1 MIKFIKP
8 PIITLLC
15 FISCYNSYAQ
25 QDKEKKPSFS
35 VSGTMGVSYEH
46 YGLSRKPTG
55 WTGFTPRKP
64 WNQVRFNFTPTFQFS
79 KNFSLPFNFNFA
91 MKPTNFAGPY
101 AGIKKQS
108 FSQFITNPMNNFGL
122 NPKYKW
128 AEFLIGTQYLNY
140 SELSTGDI
148 GVFGAGF
155 DLRPGTYYIKFF
167 DGISQQ
173 GINYFTGPPITSGAY
188 KRKNWMFSLGKAREG
203 KYEMG
208 FNFVKA
214 KDDSNSVATRPLTI
228 KPQEGF
234 TMSFVGKAFFKKGW
248 YVSTEAAQ
256 SLYTKNIFLPKDSS
270 RPSFKPFIKAHTSTV
285 KDYAADFGA
294 GRKSQ
299 NFDIGIKMK
308 YIGAGFQTPGYPF
321 MQPDK
326 FDYTL
331 NTRFNAWKD
340 SLGSYKMNVIAS
352 VGKRINNV
360 SNTTLKAE
368 QFIANLNWFTQF
380 NDHFNLNL
388 SYNNFG
394 FETPSG
400 INPYGIKNVS
410 NDIGVNPSFTWGND
424 KVIHLLSLNYN
435 YSKYKERDVIT
446 AVVTSNNTHTG
457 MLSYVPTFLTKNISP
472 DFSLMYFYNSVP
484 GFKLTLITFSAGV
497 GTQAIKKKMNL
508 RAQVQYNYSK
518 TNSFKNN
525 NNFIASLSS
534 DWKVSKKLNW
544 TTYLSSNQFK
554 YGNEIIPNNAS
565 YLETNFR
572 TGFQYRFGNA
582 P

>member
-1 MIKFIKP
+1 MNTKTNILLFFIV
-8 PIITLLC
+8 LLLS
-15 FISCYNSYAQ
+15 IDSIAQ
-25 QDKEKKPSFS
+25 DTAGKKKPFS
-35 VSGTMGVSYEH
+35 ISGTAGVSYEH

-55 WTGFTPRKP
+55 WTGFSPRKP
-64 WNQVRFNFTPTFQFS
+64 WNQMRFNFTPTMKFG

-122 NPKYKW
+122 NPKFKST
-128 AEFLIGTQYLNY
+128 ELLLGTQYLNY

-155 DLRPGTYYIKFF
+155 DIRPGTYILKFF
-167 DGISQQ
+167 TGLSQQ
-173 GINYFTGPPITSGAY
+173 GVNYLSGPPSVNGAY
-188 KRKNWMFSLGKAREG
+188 KRKNWMFSLGKAREE
-203 KYEMG
+203 KYEMA

-214 KDDSNSVATRPLTI
+214 KDEISSIVTPPLTI

-234 TMSFVGKAFFKKGW
+234 TMSFVGKAFFKGGFFINA
-248 YVSTEAAQ
+248 EGAQ
-256 SLYTKNIFLPKDSS
+256 SLYTKDLLLPVDPTKE
-270 RPSFKPFIKAHTSTV
+270 SFKPFLTARSSTV
-285 KDYAADFGA
+285 KDYAGNFGI
-294 GRKSQ
+294 GRRSK
-299 NFDIGIKMK
+299 NFDIGAKLK

-321 MQPDK
+321 MLPDR

-340 SLGSYKMNVIAS
+340 STGGHKMNVVAS
-352 VGKRINNV
+352 VGKRVNNV

-380 NDHFNLNL
+380 NEHWNLNV

-400 INPYGIKNVS
+400 INPFGIKNVS
-410 NDIGVNPSFTWGND
+410 NDFGVNPSYTWGND
-424 KVIHLLSLNYN
+424 KVIHLMSFNYN
-435 YSKYKERDVIT
+435 YSKYNERDVIT
-446 AVVTSNNTHTG
+446 AVVTSNNTHTA
-457 MLSYVPTFLTKNISP
+457 LLTYVPTFLTKNISP
-472 DFSLMYFYNSVP
+472 DFSMMYFYNSVP
-484 GFKLTLITFSAGV
+484 GFKLTLITFGSGLGWTAL
-497 GTQAIKKKMNL
+497 KKKMNM
-508 RAQVQYNYSK
+508 RAQLQYNYSK

-525 NNFIASLSS
+525 NNLVASLTN
-534 DWKVSKKLNW
+534 DWNVSKKFTWN
-544 TTYLSSNQFK
+544 TFISTNQFE

-565 YLETNFR
+565 YLETTIR

>member
-1 MIKFIKP
+1 MVKKKIILIVSLLALLSEKDFAQDVKSKFQI
-8 PIITLLC
+8 
-15 FISCYNSYAQ
+15 
-25 QDKEKKPSFS
+25 
-35 VSGTMGVSYEH
+35 SGTAGVSYEH

-64 WNQVRFNFTPTFQFS
+64 WNQVRFNFTPEMKFG

-108 FSQFITNPMNNFGL
+108 FGQFITNPMNNFGL

-128 AEFLIGTQYLNY
+128 AELQLGTQYLNY
-140 SELSTGDI
+140 SDLSTGDI
-148 GVFGAGF
+148 GVFGVGF
-155 DLRPGTYYIKFF
+155 DLRPGTYIFKFF
-167 DGISQQ
+167 TGLSQQ
-173 GINYFTGPPITSGAY
+173 GINYFNGPPTVNGSY
-188 KRKNWMFSLGKAREG
+188 KKKNWMFSIGKAKEG
-203 KYEMG
+203 KYELA

-214 KDDSNSVATRPLTI
+214 KDDSNSVITRPLTI

-234 TMSFVGKAFFKKGW
+234 TMSFVGKAFLKGGF
-248 YVSTEAAQ
+248 YVNAEAAQ
-256 SLYTKNIFLPKDSS
+256 SLYTKDLLQPEDTS

-285 KDYAADFGA
+285 KDYAADFA
-294 GRKSQ
+294 VGRKSK
-299 NFDIGIKMK
+299 NFDIGAKLK

-321 MQPDK
+321 MLPDR

-340 SLGSYKMNVIAS
+340 STGGYKMNVIAS
-352 VGKRINNV
+352 AGQRVNNV
-360 SNTTLKAE
+360 SSTTLRAK

-380 NDHFNLNL
+380 NEHWNLNV

-400 INPYGIKNVS
+400 INPFGIKNVS
-410 NDIGVNPSFTWGND
+410 NDFGVNPSYTGGND
-424 KVIHLLSLNYN
+424 KVIHLVSLNYN
-435 YSKYKERDVIT
+435 YSKYNERDVLT
-446 AVVTSNNTHTG
+446 GLTTSNNTHTA
-457 MLSYVPTFLTKNISP
+457 LLTYVPTFLTKNISP

-484 GFKLTLITFSAGV
+484 GFKLTLITFSCGASM
-497 GTQAIKKKMNL
+497 QAIKKKMNL
-508 RAQVQYNYSK
+508 RTQLQYNYSK

-525 NNFIASLSS
+525 NNLIASLTS
-534 DWKVSKKLNW
+534 DWKVTKKLTWNV
-544 TTYLSSNQFK
+544 YISSNQFK

-565 YLETNFR
+565 YLETNIR
-572 TGFQYRFGNA
+572 TGLQYRFGK
-582 P
+582 

>member
-1 MIKFIKP
+1 MAKKKIILIVSLLAFLSEKDFAQDVKSKFQI
-8 PIITLLC
+8 
-15 FISCYNSYAQ
+15 
-25 QDKEKKPSFS
+25 
-35 VSGTMGVSYEH
+35 SGTAGVSYEY

-64 WNQVRFNFTPTFQFS
+64 WNQVRFNFTPEMKFG

-108 FSQFITNPMNNFGL
+108 FGQFITNPMNNFGL

-140 SELSTGDI
+140 SDLSTGDI

-155 DLRPGTYYIKFF
+155 DLRPGTYIIKFF
-167 DGISQQ
+167 TGLSQQ
-173 GINYFTGPPITSGAY
+173 GINYFNGPPTATGAF
-188 KRKNWMFSLGKAREG
+188 KRKNWMFSLGKANEG
-203 KYEMG
+203 KYEMA

-214 KDDSNSVATRPLTI
+214 KDDSNSVVTRPLII

-234 TMSFVGKAFFKKGW
+234 TMSFVGKAFFKGGW
-248 YVSTEAAQ
+248 YVNAEGAQ
-256 SLYTKNIFLPKDSS
+256 SYYTKNLLLPEDTSKQ
-270 RPSFKPFIKAHTSTV
+270 SFKPFITAHTSTV
-285 KDYAADFGA
+285 KDYAGDFGI
-294 GRKSQ
+294 GKKSK
-299 NFDIGIKMK
+299 NFDIGAKLK

-321 MQPDK
+321 MLPDR

-340 SLGSYKMNVIAS
+340 STGGYKMNVVAS

-368 QFIANLNWFTQF
+368 QFIANLNWFSQF
-380 NDHFNLNL
+380 NDHWSLNV
-388 SYNNFG
+388 SFNNFG

-410 NDIGVNPSFTWGND
+410 NDFGVNPSYTWGNE
-424 KVIHLLSLNYN
+424 KVIHLMSLNYN

-446 AVVTSNNTHTG
+446 AAVTSNNTHTA
-457 MLSYVPTFLTKNISP
+457 LLTYVPTFLTKNISP

-484 GFKLTLITFSAGV
+484 GFKLTLITFSSGLGWSAL
-497 GTQAIKKKMNL
+497 KKKMNL

-525 NNFIASLSS
+525 NNIIASLNC
-534 DWKVSKKLNW
+534 DWKVSKKLTWN
-544 TTYLSSNQFK
+544 TFFSSNQFK

-572 TGFQYRFGNA
+572 TGFQYRFGK
-582 P
+582 